1 MSASV
6 GLYNNNYEM
15 EKSIHIFVKFLFY
28 VKLGL
33 FFDSL
38 VCECNRFY
46 FFLRKCEVVIYTL
59 VSRPTSF
66 ICTMILLFDG
76 SLEVF
81 EFVVYL

>member
-15 EKSIHIFVKFLFY
+15 EKSIHVFVKFLFD

-38 VCECNRFY
+38 VVMYLCECNRFY
-46 FFLRKCEVVIYTL
+46 FLEGRK
-59 VSRPTSF
+59 
-66 ICTMILLFDG
+66 
-76 SLEVF
+76 
-81 EFVVYL
+81 